1 VTNRRKALGAIGAIL
16 AVLTPATALAAAA
29 PPTKADVGALVA
41 AESKVVALLHAYQPT
56 AAWKANYRAAAAA
69 QARDLAKLNADLA
82 GPPAKTAPGPATGT
96 FADAGGATYSV
107 TPIGIVHPAQPTDEF
122 NQPTPGDFLL
132 AVEFKVKD
140 TSARYEVSDDADLDM
155 TIVASNDQTYTASFN
170 TVTECTNF
178 NHGDFQL
185 EPGASVVGC
194 VVFELPSNLRA
205 TDVKWTDASGLFN
218 DWRVAP

>member
-1 VTNRRKALGAIGAIL
+1 MDIRQASQPHRKIIRYHVPFDIEIAHRAAGRANEARRSMQHHRNRRCA
-16 AVLTPATALAAAA
+16 
-29 PPTKADVGALVA
+29 
-41 AESKVVALLHAYQPT
+41 
-56 AAWKANYRAAAAA
+56 
-69 QARDLAKLNADLA
+69 
-82 GPPAKTAPGPATGT
+82 
-96 FADAGGATYSV
+96 
-107 TPIGIVHPAQPTDEF
+107 
-122 NQPTPGDFLL
+122 LL